1 MYVNVKGG
9 LKNFDLKNS
18 PGSGRP
24 CKVDP
29 AILTAEIES
38 DPTASIEKIAANL
51 GYSWSSVQESLKKIG
66 KVWRKGRWV
75 PHALSE
81 ENRGDRVRACV
92 ELLQKESELH
102 FLNDLIT
109 GDEKWVLYSYHGRK
123 NQWLSKRQIAK
134 PTPQPGLTTK
144 KVLLCVWW
152 DSKGI
157 IYYETLKPGQTVNAK
172 LYCEQLDR
180 LAVAIRKK
188 RSSLINRRHV
198 SNL

>member
-134 PTPQPGLTTK
+134 PTPKPGLTTK
-144 KVLLCVWW
+144 KVQTTFFSGTPIILYSLLFKC
-152 DSKGI
+152 
-157 IYYETLKPGQTVNAK
+157 
-172 LYCEQLDR
+172 
-180 LAVAIRKK
+180 
-188 RSSLINRRHV
+188 
-198 SNL
+198 